1 MKLLT
6 MQYTLNLEHYNG
18 PLEKLLELVE
28 KNELDIS
35 LISLAK
41 VTGGFLDHLSKL
53 QEKDTPHAILADF
66 LVVASKLL
74 LIKSKALIPTLE
86 LEEEDEEDIQNLE
99 TQLKIYKKIKLA
111 KELIKDGWREMPA
124 MTSRELLMTKEA
136 FFYPPKTL
144 KIKDLADAFKKI
156 VQEIEKFRTVEVI
169 KTEIINLEKKIKE
182 IVQRITSMPAEL
194 KTFSGGNSKKEL
206 IVLFLAILHLLREEI
221 IEVEQT
227 KPFGEIH
234 IAKKG

>member
-1 MKLLT
+1 
-6 MQYTLNLEHYNG
+6 MQYTLDLEHYNG

-99 TQLKIYKKIKLA
+99 TQLRIYKKIKLA
-111 KELIKDGWREMPA
+111 KEHIKDGWKEIPA
-124 MTSRELLMTKEA
+124 MTSRELLMTKKA

-156 VQEIEKFRTVEVI
+156 VQEIEKFRPVEVI

>member
-1 MKLLT
+1 

-99 TQLKIYKKIKLA
+99 TQLRIYKKIKLA
-111 KELIKDGWREMPA
+111 KEHIKDGWREIPA
-124 MTSRELLMTKEA
+124 MTSRELLMTKKA

-156 VQEIEKFRTVEVI
+156 VQEIEKFRPVEVI

-221 IEVEQT
+221 IEVEQA

-234 IAKKG
+234 VAKKR

>member
-1 MKLLT
+1 MS
-6 MQYTLNLEHYNG
+6 YTLNLEHYNG

-53 QEKDTPHAILADF
+53 QEKNTPHAVLADF

-86 LEEEDEEDIQNLE
+86 LEEDDEEDIQNLE
-99 TQLKIYKKIKLA
+99 TQLRIYKKIKLV
-111 KELIKDGWREMPA
+111 KKLIKDGWREMPV
-124 MTSRELLMTKEA
+124 MTSRELLMTKKT

-144 KIKDLADAFKKI
+144 KIKDLASAFKKV
-156 VQEIEKFRTVEVI
+156 VQEIEKFRPVEVI

-182 IVQRITSMPAEL
+182 VVQKITSMPTKL
-194 KTFSGGNSKKEL
+194 KTFSSGDSKKEL

-221 IEVEQT
+221 IEVEQHEA
-227 KPFGEIH
+227 FGEIRV
-234 IAKKG
+234 AKRG

>member
-1 MKLLT
+1 
-6 MQYTLNLEHYNG
+6 MQYTLDLEHYNG

-53 QEKDTPHAILADF
+53 QKQDTSHAVLADF

-99 TQLKIYKKIKLA
+99 TQLRIYKKIKLA
-111 KELIKDGWREMPA
+111 KEHIKDGWKEIPA
-124 MTSRELLMTKEA
+124 MTSRELLMTKKA

-144 KIKDLADAFKKI
+144 KIKDLANAFKKI
-156 VQEIEKFRTVEVI
+156 VQEIEKFRPVEVI

-221 IEVEQT
+221 IEVEQA

-234 IAKKG
+234 VAKKR